1 MYYCILVKINK
12 CTIVLL
18 YTGGYEMKQQ
28 HELLEELQYYEKIEK
43 ELKVLQRKLDRGYID
58 KDEFGEAVYHIIET
72 YF

>member
-1 MYYCILVKINK
+1 
-12 CTIVLL
+12 
-18 YTGGYEMKQQ
+18 MKQQ